1 MQSQPATQTQSANEP
16 QSGAAAKLSR
26 RTALWMATAAALF
39 VTVSLWPTPAGL
51 SPEGQRALALL
62 AGVLALWV
70 SEALPLGVTVVLI
83 VLGLLTTQPTMAAE
97 QLLSGFSSQTFF
109 FLFGVLGM
117 GVGVAES
124 GLSRRIAAF
133 VARTARARSHT
144 MFWQL
149 AAMLPVLAL
158 PLPSAMTRNAV
169 LIPIYRD
176 VLGGY
181 RHAPAPG
188 LPKAVLLVLGVLNPM
203 ASSVTLTGGTVSIA
217 AATLVG
223 GVGWGRWFLWVGII
237 YVLLFAVG
245 AVAVYFMAGLHRA
258 RGIPPSGPGE
268 PVPAE
273 APSVS
278 PGPWSPAEKR
288 TAAALAAA
296 LALWLTDSLHGWPPA
311 LPALFALT
319 VLLMPGPGG
328 LSWHRFHQRFSWT
341 VLLTMGGVLSLAST
355 LQTTGAVA
363 WLADRFLG
371 AIGGWS
377 LPEVGVYL
385 LIAAVTMIIHLAV
398 PGFVPTV
405 SLMVPLAMALAPH
418 LGAGTLAAA
427 FTATIATDSVIF
439 YPVQATTSVMAY
451 EQGQTSAK
459 DVLVLGMVMAAAVL
473 VLIPLVVL
481 PYWRWI
487 GLLEAAL
494 P

>member
-1 MQSQPATQTQSANEP
+1 
-16 QSGAAAKLSR
+16 
-26 RTALWMATAAALF
+26 
-39 VTVSLWPTPAGL
+39 
-51 SPEGQRALALL
+51 
-62 AGVLALWV
+62 
-70 SEALPLGVTVVLI
+70 
-83 VLGLLTTQPTMAAE
+83 TTQPAMAAE

-296 LALWLTDSLHGWPPA
+296 LALD
-311 LPALFALT
+311 
-319 VLLMPGPGG
+319 
-328 LSWHRFHQRFSWT
+328 RK
-341 VLLTMGGVLSLAST
+341 ST
-355 LQTTGAVA
+355 RLNSSHVKISYAVFC
-363 WLADRFLG
+363 LKKKNKKK
-371 AIGGWS
+371 
-377 LPEVGVYL
+377 
-385 LIAAVTMIIHLAV
+385 
-398 PGFVPTV
+398 
-405 SLMVPLAMALAPH
+405 
-418 LGAGTLAAA
+418 
-427 FTATIATDSVIF
+427 
-439 YPVQATTSVMAY
+439 Q
-451 EQGQTSAK
+451 
-459 DVLVLGMVMAAAVL
+459 
-473 VLIPLVVL
+473 
-481 PYWRWI
+481 
-487 GLLEAAL
+487 
-494 P
+494 

>member
-1 MQSQPATQTQSANEP
+1 MSV
-16 QSGAAAKLSR
+16 
-26 RTALWMATAAALF
+26 RTGLWMATALALF
-39 VTVSLWPTPAGL
+39 LTVALWPTPAGL

-70 SEALPLGVTVVLI
+70 SEALPLGVTVVII
-83 VLGLLTTQPTMAAE
+83 VLGLLTTQPDMPPE

-109 FLFGVLGM
+109 FLFGVLGI
-117 GVGVAES
+117 GLAVSDS

-149 AAMLPVLAL
+149 VVMLPLLAL
-158 PLPSAMTRNAV
+158 PLPSGMTRNAV

-181 RHAPAPG
+181 RSAPSPG
-188 LPKAVLLVLGVLNPM
+188 LSKAVLLVLGVLNPM

-223 GVGWGRWFLWVGII
+223 GVGWGRWFVWVGII
-237 YVLLFAVG
+237 YAMLFAVG
-245 AVAVYFMAGLHRA
+245 AGAVYFMAGLHRT
-258 RGIPPSGPGE
+258 RGGASGTAERPGAKSLSGEERAERAGPSSGSAAA
-268 PVPAE
+268 PAPE
-273 APSVS
+273 
-278 PGPWSPAEKR
+278 PWSPAEKR
-288 TAAALAAA
+288 TGAALVGA
-296 LALWLTDSLHGWPPA
+296 LALWLTDSVHGWPPA

-319 VLLMPGPGG
+319 ILLLPGPGS
-328 LSWHRFHQRFSWT
+328 LPWQRFHQRFSWT
-341 VLLTMGGVLSLAST
+341 VLLTMGGVLSLAT
-355 LQTTGAVA
+355 ALQTTGAVA

-371 AIGGWS
+371 AMGGWQ
-377 LPEVGVYL
+377 LPEVGVYV
-385 LIAAVTMIIHLAV
+385 LIAAITMVIHLAV

-427 FTATIATDSVIF
+427 FVATIATDSVIF

-451 EQGQTSAK
+451 EQGQTTAK
-459 DVLVLGMVMAAAVL
+459 DVLILGIVMAVAVL
-473 VLIPLVVL
+473 VFIPLIVI

-487 GLLEAAL
+487 GLLGA
-494 P
+494 PSP